1 MYIMESNVH
10 LVELNEYQRPEV
22 TEVVNRDWV
31 GIGADNM
38 YYKAVIDAYMD
49 STTNSA
55 VINGIVDQ
63 IYGKGLDATDS
74 NKKPDQYAKMKSLLS
89 SKDLKNVCQDLKLL
103 GEGVLQ
109 ISYSKGK
116 MAKISHFPRETLR
129 PEVCNEEGDIEAYYY
144 AADWSKVRKSS
155 KLKRIAVFG
164 SGEENELYIIRRY
177 VPGYF
182 YVSPIDYQLS
192 YATLEKEIGDYLIN
206 DCKNGFSGTKILNFN
221 SGIPDIEKQQE
232 IKTKVLDKLTGS
244 NGEKVIVSFN
254 NNAEGKATI
263 DDVSLTDAP
272 EHYNYLSEECK
283 KMIMLTHRVTSPLLL
298 GLSSANGFSSNALEI
313 VNASNLF
320 NNIVIKPYQLLITE
334 SLEDIFSKADINLSL
349 YFKTIEPLEFIEI
362 DKSLDKE
369 IIEEETGISVED
381 QEKGSIIDSDKMPT
395 EEIEIDKVDASYN
408 GAQISSAI
416 DIVAKVKEGVLSEA
430 QAIVFLIQFLQLPE
444 SVARGF
450 FNSSADVLFAKMTN
464 KNNEDNSLTEE
475 EEKSVL
481 GSLAESGEVMSEE
494 YVFVD
499 EIDEDSDDENE
510 DWANYLITEKKG
522 LLSKIKKFADVVSS
536 KKKGNVFSVLDSPN
550 GLYKIRYKY
559 AVGSRKPMEEG
570 NESRDFCKN
579 MMGMTNRNVVWTIE
593 DIDRATEQGVNQ
605 RLGHNG
611 KSYNLFRFKGGIY
624 CRHIFKK
631 VLYRLESNTEPS
643 NNLEAYK
650 KTRKIPKRYDRNPS
664 GSKQAKKAPENM
676 PKRGAYP
683 K

>member
-1 MYIMESNVH
+1 MTNTYIMESNVH

-38 YYKAVIDAYMD
+38 YYQAVIDAYMD

-74 NKKPDQYAKMKSLLS
+74 NKKPDQYAKMRSLLS

-103 GEGVLQ
+103 GEGAFQ

-129 PEVCNEEGDIEAYYY
+129 PEVCNEDGDIEAYYY

-164 SGEENELYIIRRY
+164 SGEQNELYIIRRY

-192 YATLEKEIGDYLIN
+192 YATLEKEIADYLIN
-206 DCKNGFSGTKILNFN
+206 DCKNGFSGTKIINFN

-283 KMIMLTHRVTSPLLL
+283 KMIMLTHRVTSGLLL
-298 GLSSANGFSSNALEI
+298 GLSSANGFSSNADEI

-320 NNIVIKPYQLLITE
+320 HNIVIKPYQLLITE

-362 DKSLDKE
+362 DKGLDKE
-369 IIEEETGISVED
+369 IIEEETGVKVEEQ
-381 QEKGSIIDSDKMPT
+381 QEFSKD
-395 EEIEIDKVDASYN
+395 E
-408 GAQISSAI
+408 
-416 DIVAKVKEGVLSEA
+416 
-430 QAIVFLIQFLQLPE
+430 
-444 SVARGF
+444 
-450 FNSSADVLFAKMTN
+450 
-464 KNNEDNSLTEE
+464 SLTEE

-522 LLSKIKKFADVVSS
+522 LLSKIKKFADVISS

-559 AVGSRKPMEEG
+559 AVGSRKPMEDG

-579 MMGMTNRNVVWTIE
+579 MMGMSNRNVVWTIE

-683 K
+683 N

>member
-1 MYIMESNVH
+1 MESNVH

-38 YYKAVIDAYMD
+38 YYQAVIDAYMD

-63 IYGKGLDATDS
+63 IFGKGLDATDS
-74 NKKPDQYAKMKSLLS
+74 NKKPDQYAKMRSLLS

-103 GEGVLQ
+103 GEGALQ

-129 PEVCNEEGDIEAYYY
+129 PEVCNEDGDIEAYYY

-192 YATLEKEIGDYLIN
+192 YATLEKEIADYLIN
-206 DCKNGFSGTKILNFN
+206 DCKNGFSGTKIINFN

-263 DDVSLTDAP
+263 DDVSLTDAA

-298 GLSSANGFSSNALEI
+298 GLSSANGFSSNADEI

-320 NNIVIKPYQLLITE
+320 HNIVIKPYQLLITE

-362 DKSLDKE
+362 DKGLDKE
-369 IIEEETGISVED
+369 IIEEETGVKVEEQ
-381 QEKGSIIDSDKMPT
+381 QEFSKD
-395 EEIEIDKVDASYN
+395 E
-408 GAQISSAI
+408 
-416 DIVAKVKEGVLSEA
+416 
-430 QAIVFLIQFLQLPE
+430 
-444 SVARGF
+444 
-450 FNSSADVLFAKMTN
+450 
-464 KNNEDNSLTEE
+464 SLTEE

-481 GSLAESGEVMSEE
+481 GSLAESGEVMSKE

-522 LLSKIKKFADVVSS
+522 LLSKIKKFADVISS

-559 AVGSRKPMEEG
+559 AVGSRKPMEDG

-579 MMGMTNRNVVWTIE
+579 MMGMSNRNVVWTIE
-593 DIDRATEQGVNQ
+593 DIDRATDQGVN
-605 RLGHNG
+605 RSFGHKG
-611 KSYNLFRFKGGIY
+611 RSYSLFKFKGGIY
-624 CRHIFKK
+624 CRHKFVK

>member
-1 MYIMESNVH
+1 MESNVH

-38 YYKAVIDAYMD
+38 YYQAVIDAYMD

-63 IYGKGLDATDS
+63 IFGKGLDATDS
-74 NKKPDQYAKMKSLLS
+74 NKKPDQYAKMRSLLS

-103 GEGVLQ
+103 GEGALQ

-129 PEVCNEEGDIEAYYY
+129 PEVCNEDGDIEAYYY

-192 YATLEKEIGDYLIN
+192 YATLEKEIADYLIN
-206 DCKNGFSGTKILNFN
+206 DCKNGFSGTKIINFN

-263 DDVSLTDAP
+263 DDVSLTDAA

-298 GLSSANGFSSNALEI
+298 GLSSANGFSSNADEI

-320 NNIVIKPYQLLITE
+320 HNIVIKPYQLLITE

-362 DKSLDKE
+362 DKGLDKE
-369 IIEEETGISVED
+369 IIEEETGVKVEEQ
-381 QEKGSIIDSDKMPT
+381 QEFSKD
-395 EEIEIDKVDASYN
+395 E
-408 GAQISSAI
+408 
-416 DIVAKVKEGVLSEA
+416 
-430 QAIVFLIQFLQLPE
+430 
-444 SVARGF
+444 
-450 FNSSADVLFAKMTN
+450 
-464 KNNEDNSLTEE
+464 SLTEE

-522 LLSKIKKFADVVSS
+522 LLSKIKKFADVISS

-559 AVGSRKPMEEG
+559 AVGSRKPMEDG

-579 MMGMTNRNVVWTIE
+579 MMGMSNRNVVWTIE
-593 DIDRATEQGVNQ
+593 DIDRATDQGVN
-605 RLGHNG
+605 RSFGHKG
-611 KSYNLFRFKGGIY
+611 RSYSLFKFKGGIY
-624 CRHIFKK
+624 CRHKFVK

>member
-63 IYGKGLDATDS
+63 IFGKGLDATDS

-192 YATLEKEIGDYLIN
+192 YSTLEKEIADYLIN
-206 DCKNGFSGTKILNFN
+206 DCKNGFSGTKIINFN

-272 EHYNYLSEECK
+272 EHYSFLSEECK

-362 DKSLDKE
+362 DKGLDKE
-369 IIEEETGISVED
+369 IIEEETGVKVEEQ
-381 QEKGSIIDSDKMPT
+381 QEFSKD
-395 EEIEIDKVDASYN
+395 E
-408 GAQISSAI
+408 
-416 DIVAKVKEGVLSEA
+416 
-430 QAIVFLIQFLQLPE
+430 
-444 SVARGF
+444 
-450 FNSSADVLFAKMTN
+450 
-464 KNNEDNSLTEE
+464 SLTEE